1 MQSIHGCGLKG
12 SELLGS
18 LATRGCQSAGRA
30 QQMIGVGISQ
40 LRGGVGDGAGGFPG
54 TCLVSSGRLHVASDR
69 KDMALPSHL
78 WGTFRQL
85 G

>member
-1 MQSIHGCGLKG
+1 
-12 SELLGS
+12 
-18 LATRGCQSAGRA
+18 
-30 QQMIGVGISQ
+30 MIGVGISQ
-40 LRGGVGDGAGGFPG
+40 LRGGVGDGAGGSPG